1 MNNKNRNTAFLVT
14 GGLIAAIYTVATYI
28 SAAMGLAYMGI
39 QFRLSEALN
48 ILSVFTPAAIPGL
61 IVGCFLGN
69 LGSPFGMIDI
79 FLGTLAT
86 ALSAFCSYYTRKLTV
101 KGLPLI
107 SLAFPVIFNAVI
119 VGAEVAF
126 FLPEG
131 ISVLGFVISA
141 AQVGAGELAVC
152 YGLGIPLFFIF
163 KKYKN
168 NLF

>member
-1 MNNKNRNTAFLVT
+1 MNNKNKNTAFLVT

-86 ALSAFCSYYTRKLTV
+86 VLASLCSYYTRKLTV
-101 KGLPLI
+101 KGLPLL
-107 SLAFPVIFNAVI
+107 SLAFPVIFNAII

-131 ISVLGFVISA
+131 ISVLGFAISA

-152 YGLGIPLFFIF
+152 YGLGIPLFFVF

-168 NLF
+168 KLF